1 MIRPGGVTVE
11 DLLDA
16 WLYEADPV
24 PGCRNCAVEKRK
36 LDQAVEA
43 GDRRARFAAAQAI
56 RQCGHG
62 TGA

>member
-1 MIRPGGVTVE
+1 M
-11 DLLDA
+11 LDA